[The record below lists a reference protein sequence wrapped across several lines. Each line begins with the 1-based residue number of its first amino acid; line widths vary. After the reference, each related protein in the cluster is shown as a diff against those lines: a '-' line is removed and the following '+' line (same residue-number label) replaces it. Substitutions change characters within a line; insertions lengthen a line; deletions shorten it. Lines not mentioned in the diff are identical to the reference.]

1 MTTMAKFTGYTIDQR
16 VEVNETDFKTAGWPK
31 VWRSATVVAVKPV
44 ADTKLVDVDVKLD
57 HDGRVTAVRVG
68 PRGGNRVIRAAV
80 A

>member
-1 MTTMAKFTGYTIDQR
+1 MAKFTGYTTTQR
-16 VEVNETDFKTAGWPK
+16 VEVEETDFQTAGWPK
-31 VWRSATVVAVKPV
+31 VWRSATVLDVQPV
-44 ADTKLVDVDVKLD
+44 TDTKLVDVRIQFD